1 MANVIVE
8 YKLDKNVEKGK
19 HTPYWV
25 DEGGMFYNKLKYT
38 YVGVVKD
45 PEIKIPETVVQLSE
59 KDLIDRNLSI
69 HKSKDVDGNSLAFT
83 KLDGTSLQP
92 LHKQIKL
99 TDKEVE
105 EDAKKWYKKNIK

>member
-45 PEIKIPETVVQLSE
+45 PEVKVPETVTRYTKESFVERQL
-59 KDLIDRNLSI
+59 DLHDRYPFKKIIDEEVNPRHDPENW
-69 HKSKDVDGNSLAFT
+69 VEM
-83 KLDGTSLQP
+83 
-92 LHKQIKL
+92 
-99 TDKEVE
+99 TDEEVTE
-105 EDAKKWYKKNIK
+105 EAETWWDNNV